1 MIKAKSILNTNHTE
15 ELIKQGFDVIFKEFD
30 RYIKMMVSKTTLDWK
45 QFVDLRNKDRRNTDH
60 KSLPSLY
67 DDWSGQLFDEK
78 PKFDEED
85 DVEHEGTID
94 EQNEKRFKLIESY
107 NFKESKRLSR

>member
-60 KSLPSLY
+60 
-67 DDWSGQLFDEK
+67 
-78 PKFDEED
+78 
-85 DVEHEGTID
+85 
-94 EQNEKRFKLIESY
+94 
-107 NFKESKRLSR
+107 